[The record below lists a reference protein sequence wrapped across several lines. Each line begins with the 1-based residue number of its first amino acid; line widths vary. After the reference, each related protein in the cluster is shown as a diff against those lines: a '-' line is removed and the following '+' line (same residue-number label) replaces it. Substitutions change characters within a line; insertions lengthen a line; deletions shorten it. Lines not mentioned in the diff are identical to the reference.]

1 MPHPCFLED
10 FCRWTLMKS
19 SRRTAPQL
27 PLFVV
32 LLSLLIIE
40 RGPTGSGALTAA
52 IVKPLGSVLSL
63 ICIIL
68 TSLFPPRVRG
78 SDNDTKGSELQSVSG
93 GCAKCKRTRR
103 RCCSHCIVSVSS
115 DAALCCQENPL
126 SSSILALRHTFPIP
140 IFVWLIMVFV
150 LHLYYVGVIIC
161 QRATVLIWWYSGNS
175 IVQWANPVKSYYLHY
190 LQHSFFRC
198 LSSFMNLE

>member
-1 MPHPCFLED
+1 ME
-10 FCRWTLMKS
+10 S

-68 TSLFPPRVRG
+68 TSLFPPPVRG
-78 SDNDTKGSELQSVSG
+78 SDNDTKGSGLQSVSG

-103 RCCSHCIVSVSS
+103 RRRNHRSHCIVSVSS
-115 DAALCCQENPL
+115 RRGSLL
-126 SSSILALRHTFPIP
+126 SRKPTIVFDFSSASHFSMSISYHQY
-140 IFVWLIMVFV
+140 FV
-150 LHLYYVGVIIC
+150 
-161 QRATVLIWWYSGNS
+161 
-175 IVQWANPVKSYYLHY
+175 
-190 LQHSFFRC
+190 
-198 LSSFMNLE
+198 

>member
-1 MPHPCFLED
+1 
-10 FCRWTLMKS
+10 MKS

-32 LLSLLIIE
+32 LLSLLIIK

-52 IVKPLGSVLSL
+52 IVKPLGSALSL

-103 RCCSHCIVSVSS
+103 RRRNRRSHCIVSVSS
-115 DAALCCQENPL
+115 RRGSLL
-126 SSSILALRHTFPIP
+126 SRKPTIVFDFSSASHFSMSIS

-150 LHLYYVGVIIC
+150 LHLYYVGVIIGQC
-161 QRATVLIWWYSGNS
+161 ATVLIWWYSGNS

-190 LQHSFFRC
+190 LQH
-198 LSSFMNLE
+198 